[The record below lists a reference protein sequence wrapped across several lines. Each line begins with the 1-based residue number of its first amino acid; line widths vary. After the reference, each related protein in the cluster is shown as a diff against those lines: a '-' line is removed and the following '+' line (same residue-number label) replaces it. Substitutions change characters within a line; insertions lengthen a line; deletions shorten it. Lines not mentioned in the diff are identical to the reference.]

1 MERIAIVDIACGSV
15 SDGVTCQ
22 TSDMRDR
29 EAVRAAR
36 EALESTKIPP
46 LIIVTGSVPRTP
58 GGVTLAQLKK
68 RNVEKLLAEQGL
80 QKIPVF
86 IAEQGYDSFSEAR
99 SITSLLRLSDFT
111 AFTLVSSHWYMPYGG
126 EIWQR
131 RAEEN
136 KLCMTA
142 WSVVTPTGAK
152 TRKIYRRNS
161 RILKAAIVL
170 RMEPLLEFFVGLQ
183 TSRRKTKG
191 FTWTGCD

>member
-131 RAEEN
+131 RGGGKKNFIEGRGG
-136 KLCMTA
+136 
-142 WSVVTPTGAK
+142 VTPPRGK
-152 TRKIYRRNS
+152 KGKKHTRKS
-161 RILKAAIVL
+161 RDPTTAN
-170 RMEPLLEFFVGLQ
+170 
-183 TSRRKTKG
+183 
-191 FTWTGCD
+191 